1 MLEKAI
7 ATPPT
12 VSPIWCSPLLE
23 VLPKLTLH
31 APLSLKPDEHGISES
46 LSEQRRKKLQAKEA
60 ELRRREQ
67 DVYMYFR
74 GSGKAAEMKRE
85 AAKRTM
91 MAALP

>member
-1 MLEKAI
+1 MDRWPRTADMSHLGWCNMHVGRNSKTYALLKQQMEVAAKSEDFRTKEK
-7 ATPPT
+7 
-12 VSPIWCSPLLE
+12 E
-23 VLPKLTLH
+23 
-31 APLSLKPDEHGISES
+31 
-46 LSEQRRKKLQAKEA
+46 LQAKEA
-60 ELRRREQ
+60 ELKRREQ